1 MRYKFLDI
9 GTSCFATSIDDKNF
23 KAGEDN
29 GILVEPI
36 KKYLDA
42 IPEIEGVIKANYAI
56 SNYCGNG
63 TMYAPTVSI
72 DNLEYTSQEY
82 FEVENKELRQ
92 QYGKAGSNSLNKI
105 HPNIHKFNQ
114 EFDTVACTVIT
125 LDKLCDIYE
134 IDEVESI
141 KIDTEGHE
149 SIVLS
154 QLIDLMKAKKIKVL
168 NSIKFE
174 SNYLNDQT
182 DLRRLSETICKEFM
196 FENLG
201 VFGRDQN
208 VILKKCHN

>member
-1 MRYKFLDI
+1 MIYKFLDI

-23 KAGEDN
+23 KAGEDR

-42 IPEIEGVIKANYAI
+42 IPETEGVIKANYAI
-56 SNYCGNG
+56 SNYCGDG
-63 TMYAPTVSI
+63 TMYSPIASI

-82 FEVENKELRQ
+82 FEIENKELRQ

-114 EFDTVACTVIT
+114 EFDTLACNVIT
-125 LDKLCDIYE
+125 LDKLCEIYE
-134 IDEVESI
+134 IHEVESI

-149 SIVLS
+149 NIVLS
-154 QLIDLMKAKKIKVL
+154 QLIDLMKAEKIKIL

-174 SNYLNDQT
+174 SNYLNNQT
-182 DLRRLSETICKEFM
+182 DLTRLSETICQEFM
-196 FENLG
+196 FKNLG
-201 VFGRDQN
+201 TFGRDQN
-208 VILKKCHN
+208 VILKKGYN

>member
-9 GTSCFATSIDDKNF
+9 GTSCYATSIDDQNF
-23 KAGEDN
+23 RIGKDR

-36 KKYLDA
+36 KKYLDV

-56 SNYCGNG
+56 SNYCGDG
-63 TMYAPTVSI
+63 TMYAPTIAV

-82 FEVENKELRQ
+82 FEVENKDLRQ

-105 HPNIHKFNQ
+105 HPNIQRLNR
-114 EFDTVACTVIT
+114 EFETIPCAVIT
-125 LDKLCDIYE
+125 LDKLCDMYQAHE
-134 IDEVESI
+134 IESI

-149 SIVLS
+149 NIVLS

-174 SNYLNDQT
+174 NNYLNDQQ
-182 DLRRLSETICKEFM
+182 DLARLSEVICEEFM

-201 VFGRDQN
+201 LFGQDQN
-208 VILKKCHN
+208 VILKKC